1 MITDK
6 VAFLGPQGT
15 FSHQAASLLSDD
27 LVSYCSIQS
36 VMAAVERE
44 ECVYG
49 LVPIENSIEG
59 PVSLTLDSL
68 IHNFD
73 LKIKNEIIIPINH
86 NLLAAKDM
94 SVDEIEN
101 VYSHSQA
108 AREMSVEDV
117 SDVYSHSQAL
127 GQCQPYLERNNI
139 TAHYTLSTAAAAK
152 KVAETGEGAAIG
164 TLKAAE
170 LYGLKVIDTNIQ
182 ENFNNQTRFVVL
194 DKEDSPITGNDKT
207 SISFSLFEDKPG
219 GLYEILSYFVEADIN
234 LTKVESRPSKEGLG
248 HYIFF
253 IDLEGHR
260 LDENI
265 SPILETLDEITDFF
279 KVLGSYPVYYE
290 CIFD

>member
-1 MITDK
+1 MISDK

-15 FSHQAASLLSDD
+15 FSHQAASLLSDN

-36 VMAAVERE
+36 VMSAVERE

-86 NLLAAKDM
+86 NLLAA
-94 SVDEIEN
+94 
-101 VYSHSQA
+101 
-108 AREMSVEDV
+108 REMSVEEV
-117 SDVYSHSQAL
+117 NDVYSHSQAL

-290 CIFD
+290 GIFD

>member
-86 NLLAAKDM
+86 NLL
-94 SVDEIEN
+94 
-101 VYSHSQA
+101 A

-290 CIFD
+290 GIFD

>member
-1 MITDK
+1 MIHEK

-15 FSHQAASLLSDD
+15 FSHEAASLVSDD
-27 LVSYCSIQS
+27 LISYCSIPTVMSS
-36 VMAAVERE
+36 VESG
-44 ECVYG
+44 ECVCG
-49 LVPIENSIEG
+49 IVPIENSIEG

-86 NLLAAKDM
+86 NLLAASDVT
-94 SVDEIEN
+94 VDEIEN

-108 AREMSVEDV
+108 I
-117 SDVYSHSQAL
+117 
-127 GQCQPYLERNNI
+127 GQCQPYLERNNL
-139 TAHYTLSTAAAAK
+139 TAHYSLSTAAAAK
-152 KVAETGEGAAIG
+152 RVAETGADAAIG

-170 LYGLKVIDTNIQ
+170 LYNLKVIDTNIQ

-219 GLYEILSYFVEADIN
+219 GLYEILSIFADENIN
-234 LTKVESRPSKEGLG
+234 LTKIESRPSKEGLG

-253 IDLEGHR
+253 IDMEGHR

-265 SPILETLDEITDFF
+265 SKILNKLESNTSFF
-279 KVLGSYPVYYE
+279 KVLGSYPVYSE
-290 CIFD
+290 DLFK

>member
-36 VMAAVERE
+36 VMAAVGRE

-86 NLLAAKDM
+86 NLL
-94 SVDEIEN
+94 
-101 VYSHSQA
+101 A

-290 CIFD
+290 GIFD

>member
-86 NLLAAKDM
+86 NLL
-94 SVDEIEN
+94 
-101 VYSHSQA
+101 A

-219 GLYEILSYFVEADIN
+219 GLYEILSYFVEANIN

-290 CIFD
+290 GIFD